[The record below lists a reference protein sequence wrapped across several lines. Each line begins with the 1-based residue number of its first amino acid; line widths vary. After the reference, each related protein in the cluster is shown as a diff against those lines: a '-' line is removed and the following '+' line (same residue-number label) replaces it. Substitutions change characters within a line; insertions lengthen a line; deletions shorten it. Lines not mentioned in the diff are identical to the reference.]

1 MPAATPLCTCRLER
15 MSSKA
20 GGDSRGAVL
29 DCGADVFIDCRS
41 EDFQAVVAQATQGRG
56 VDVVIDFIGAPYLQ
70 RNVRSLADGGRL
82 VSVGLLGGAQGAE
95 LPMDVVLYRHLQ
107 IFGTVMKS
115 RPPEVKQAMVQRF
128 AQQWLPGLAK
138 RGDPAGDRQHV
149 CTGRCCT
156 CPSTHGVW
164 RQHRQDPVA
173 ARGALSGQGVAPITQ
188 YQL

>member
-15 MSSKA
+15 TSSKA

-82 VSVGLLGGAQGAE
+82 VSLGLLGGAQGAE

-107 IFGTVMKS
+107 IFGPVMKS

-128 AQQWLPGLAK
+128 AQQWLPALA
-138 RGDPAGDRQHV
+138 AGVIRPVID
-149 CTGRCCT
+149 
-156 CPSTHGVW
+156 STFALADAA
-164 RQHRQDPVA
+164 QAHR
-173 ARGALSGQGVAPITQ
+173 RMESGASIGKILLLPQGS
-188 YQL
+188 

>member
-15 MSSKA
+15 TSSKA

-82 VSVGLLGGAQGAE
+82 VSVGLLGG
-95 LPMDVVLYRHLQ
+95 
-107 IFGTVMKS
+107 
-115 RPPEVKQAMVQRF
+115 
-128 AQQWLPGLAK
+128 
-138 RGDPAGDRQHV
+138 
-149 CTGRCCT
+149 GRRVRSCPWTWCCT
-156 CPSTHGVW
+156 ATCRS
-164 RQHRQDPVA
+164 
-173 ARGALSGQGVAPITQ
+173 LAP
-188 YQL
+188 

>member
-1 MPAATPLCTCRLER
+1 
-15 MSSKA
+15 
-20 GGDSRGAVL
+20 
-29 DCGADVFIDCRS
+29 
-41 EDFQAVVAQATQGRG
+41 
-56 VDVVIDFIGAPYLQ
+56 
-70 RNVRSLADGGRL
+70 
-82 VSVGLLGGAQGAE
+82 
-95 LPMDVVLYRHLQ
+95 MDVVLYRHLQ

-149 CTGRCCT
+149 CTGRCRAG
-156 CPSTHGVW
+156 PSAHGVW

-188 YQL
+188 YPALGLPQPASARCGRLAARSKHVQLGVVRLGLHIHQAQHRVEVVVVRDATLAQVLLQAARGEVGAGLHGG